1 MCTKVFT
8 AKSNKHILRLNISY
22 FMLSV
27 QRQKYL
33 LHLYVHCITMYSK
46 GDIGLITDILY
57 IHCSF
62 MALRNPMIALHLLV
76 L

>member
-33 LHLYVHCITMYSK
+33 LHLYVHCIT
-46 GDIGLITDILY
+46 ILKATLDLSQTFY
-57 IHCSF
+57 IST
-62 MALRNPMIALHLLV
+62 AVVWL
-76 L
+76 